1 MPQCVFKICAWGFFS
16 SGYYRI
22 KTRFNKNTHFLKS
35 LKRDSFVGKNQSC
48 LWEEGKDK
56 LGIWD

>member
-1 MPQCVFKICAWGFFS
+1 MGIN
-16 SGYYRI
+16 YRI

-35 LKRDSFVGKNQSC
+35 LKRFFCGKKIIQIC

-56 LGIWD
+56 LRI